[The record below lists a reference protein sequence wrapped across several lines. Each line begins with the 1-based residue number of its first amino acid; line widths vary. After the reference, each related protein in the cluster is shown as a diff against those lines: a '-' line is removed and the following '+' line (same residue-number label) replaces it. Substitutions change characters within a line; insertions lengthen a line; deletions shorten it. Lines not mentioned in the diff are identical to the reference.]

1 MQLELKAGC
10 QRRAIINS
18 KVLLAKSEALLSKD
32 RPRSLECCSRS
43 VYPWSELQRSLL
55 LPEEGP
61 DVEEIM
67 SLVILMNVVIFS
79 IHTNV

>member
-1 MQLELKAGC
+1 MVRC
-10 QRRAIINS
+10 
-18 KVLLAKSEALLSKD
+18 LLSKSEASLSKD

-67 SLVILMNVVIFS
+67 SLVILMNIVIFS
-79 IHTNV
+79 THANV